1 MNRLQRL
8 PSDVMAALLDSLG
21 EGVVLAH
28 ERVRLALGHGADLL
42 LLIVNQAE
50 VLHDDL
56 PNRGG
61 IVCGHQIVH
70 RVIRQYSPVKFLIY
84 RHHRRE
90 ARRVLRS
97 TVLLPVMLYAYSTSV
112 SR

>member
-8 PSDVMAALLDSLG
+8 PGDVMAALLDSLG

-50 VLHDDL
+50 VLHNDL

-61 IVCGHQIVH
+61 TVCGHLIVV
-70 RVIRQYSPVKFLIY
+70 RVSRESTPPARCQPAANLA
-84 RHHRRE
+84 RHGSE
-90 ARRVLRS
+90 ARDALRR
-97 TVLLPVMLYAYSTSV
+97 SV
-112 SR
+112 VPAI